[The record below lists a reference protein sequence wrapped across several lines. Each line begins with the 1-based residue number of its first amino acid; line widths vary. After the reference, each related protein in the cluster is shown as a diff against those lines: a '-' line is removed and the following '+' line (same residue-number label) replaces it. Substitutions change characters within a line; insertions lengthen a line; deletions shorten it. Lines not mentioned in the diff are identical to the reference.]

1 MRRMVLLVAAVV
13 LSGNGCGQTAG
24 PPVTKT
30 NDKPSAKAT
39 AIGTASDLIVGEP
52 IRHANLMIFPVST
65 RTPKTEDRFITLDE
79 GLKAGTVEVLEIGA
93 VRATAAA
100 NVATAPDDPFS
111 PPAAN
116 GPGAA
121 GNSSPNESA
130 NSLQDVS
137 VQLSGRAGADVN
149 RLLVTNHSTKPLYLM
164 PGEIIIGGQQDR
176 TIAQEYVIVPAKEP
190 TPIEVF
196 CVEHGRW
203 QGRSPT
209 ETAMIVQGAN
219 SSLALESTNS
229 YAGFAS
235 IARGGIAV
243 RQSQAEDL
251 ARQAATGGKFIG
263 SVGSVS
269 KGARLAVQGNKDQ
282 TIVWDAV
289 ALEIQKSG
297 VNGGDGAFTENYVEP
312 ETVKRLEPYLA
323 ALLKPVADRPDVVGV
338 IVAIDGKMDTLDI
351 FELTPLFRKLWP
363 KLLKS
368 YSLDAVNAGKGDSKT
383 CKIVDAE
390 HFLSDARTARGE
402 KTASNGTVATTTRS
416 TDHVVCFSA
425 RDSRRAAAEKP
436 DVSAAPVGLG
446 GFSGA
451 IHASGFSK

>member
-1 MRRMVLLVAAVV
+1 VAAVV

-30 NDKPSAKAT
+30 NDKPSVKAT
-39 AIGTASDLIVGEP
+39 SNRSASDVIVGEP
-52 IRHANLMIFPVST
+52 IRHANLTIFPVST
-65 RTPKTEDRFITLDE
+65 RTPKTDDRFITLDE

-93 VRATAAA
+93 ARDSAAA
-100 NVATAPDDPFS
+100 NVAPATDDPFS

-116 GPGAA
+116 GPNAA
-121 GNSSPNESA
+121 SASSLNDSA
-130 NSLQDVS
+130 NSLQDVF
-137 VQLSGRAGADVN
+137 VRLSGQAGADVN
-149 RLLVTNHSTKPLYLM
+149 HLLVTNHSTKSLYLM

-176 TIAQEYVIVPAKEP
+176 TIAQEYVIAPAKEP

-196 CVEHGRW
+196 CVEHDRW
-203 QGRSPT
+203 QGRSPA
-209 ETAMIVQGAN
+209 ETAMIVEGAN
-219 SSLALESTNS
+219 SSLTLESTNS

-243 RQSQAEDL
+243 HQPKAEDL

-297 VNGGDGAFTENYVEP
+297 VNGGDGAFTENYAEP
-312 ETVKRLEPYLA
+312 EAVNRLEPYLA
-323 ALLKPVADRPDVVGV
+323 ALLKPVIDRQNVVGV
-338 IVAIDGKMDTLDI
+338 IVAIDGKMETLDI
-351 FELTPLFRKLWP
+351 FESTPLFRRMWP

-368 YSLDAVNAGKGDSKT
+368 YALDAVNAGEKDSKD
-383 CKIVDAE
+383 CEIADAE
-390 HFLSDARTARGE
+390 HFLSEALTAKGDQ
-402 KTASNGTVATTTRS
+402 TASNGNVATTTRCMN
-416 TDHVVCFSA
+416 HLVCFCA

-436 DVSAAPVGLG
+436 DTFAAPGGLG